1 VSTEPLADAADPARR
16 GRLRYAGRIGAIVIA
31 GLFLGLLAYGVL
43 SRPQDTTIDDRLAE
57 SRTAPAPAFDLPILE
72 RGALGPALTRRLAP
86 ALADGRV
93 SLKDLRGVPVVLN
106 FWASWCVPCRDEA
119 AALERGWQRARP
131 QGVAYV
137 GLNMQDLSEDARA
150 FAGEVGMDYLTI
162 RDRSNGVARSYGVTG
177 IPETF
182 FIDRAGRVVGHV
194 VGAITPA
201 QLTAGTA
208 AAQRGRP
215 IGVQAGGNR
224 RETR

>member
-1 VSTEPLADAADPARR
+1 MTTEPLTDAADPPHR
-16 GRLRYAGRIGAIVIA
+16 GRLRYAGRITAIVA
-31 GLFLGLLAYGVL
+31 ASLFLGLLAYGVL

-57 SRTAPAPAFDLPILE
+57 SQTAPAPGFALPILE
-72 RGALGPALTRRLAP
+72 RGVLGPALTRRLAP

-93 SLKDLRGVPVVLN
+93 SLDDLRGVPVVLN

-119 AALERGWQRARP
+119 AALERGWRRARP

-137 GLNMQDLSEDARA
+137 GLNMQDLSEDART

-182 FIDRAGRVVGHV
+182 FIDPAGQVVGHV
-194 VGAITPA
+194 VGAISLA

-208 AAQRGRP
+208 AARRGRP
-215 IGVQAGGNR
+215 AGVQTGGAV

>member
-1 VSTEPLADAADPARR
+1 MSTEPLADAVDPPRR
-16 GRLRYAGRIGAIVIA
+16 GRLRYAGRITAVVAA
-31 GLFLGLLAYGVL
+31 GLFIGLLAYGVL
-43 SRPQDTTIDDRLAE
+43 TRPQDTTIDDRLARSE
-57 SRTAPAPAFDLPILE
+57 TAPAPAFDLPILE
-72 RGALGPALTRRLAP
+72 RGVLGPVLARRLAP

-93 SLKDLRGVPVVLN
+93 SLQELRGIPVVLN

-119 AALERGWQRARP
+119 AALERGWRRARP

-137 GLNMQDLSEDARA
+137 GLNMQDLSEDART

-182 FIDRAGRVVGHV
+182 FIDGAGRVVGHV

-201 QLTAGTA
+201 QLAGGTVA
-208 AAQRGRP
+208 ARRGRP
-215 IGVQAGGNR
+215 VGVQTGGAR

>member
-1 VSTEPLADAADPARR
+1 MSSEPVVDAVDPPRR
-16 GRLRYAGRIGAIVIA
+16 GRLRYAGRITAIVVA

-43 SRPQDTTIDDRLAE
+43 TRPQDTTIDDRLAQ
-57 SRTAPAPAFDLPILE
+57 SQTAPAPGFDLPILQH
-72 RGALGPALTRRLAP
+72 GVLGPTLTRKLAP

-93 SLKDLRGVPVVLN
+93 SLDELRGVPVILN

-119 AALERGWQRARP
+119 PALERGWQRARP
-131 QGVAYV
+131 QGVLYV
-137 GLNMQDLSEDARA
+137 GLNMQDISEDART
-150 FAGEVGMDYLTI
+150 FVGEVGMDYLTI
-162 RDRSNGVARSYGVTG
+162 RDRSNGVARDYGVTG

-194 VGAITPA
+194 VGAISLA

-208 AAQRGRP
+208 AAKRGRP
-215 IGVQAGGNR
+215 VGVQTGGDR